1 MSIIPSII
9 NGYAASTNLL
19 TKLSS
24 TCTYLIFEGKFS
36 AAMFSNYVNIIPLSI
51 STFVFNNLNT
61 FSYDREATS
70 SISIKV
76 VKVAAG
82 ATANITSE

>member
-1 MSIIPSII
+1 M
-9 NGYAASTNLL
+9 
-19 TKLSS
+19 
-24 TCTYLIFEGKFS
+24 FEGKFS
-36 AAMFSNYVNIIPLSI
+36 AAIFSNCDNIIPLSI
-51 STFVFNNLNT
+51 STFVFSNLST
-61 FSYDREATS
+61 FSYDHEATS